1 MSAVPEGGAVTSSQQ
16 DRLLADAV
24 YDAFT
29 TDRTLAP
36 EIARAAELV
45 EFADEAALAMVLD
58 VPSEPPTLPR
68 LGDYGDRGR
77 RS

>member
-1 MSAVPEGGAVTSSQQ
+1 MTASQQ

-45 EFADEAALAMVLD
+45 DFDDEAALAMVLD
-58 VPSEPPTLPR
+58 VDEPPTLRMLPPCE
-68 LGDYGDRGR
+68 DRGR
-77 RS
+77 RA